1 VDPAVL
7 PTGQLPV
14 TLTLVAPAASS
25 PYGSQQEFTA
35 ITTHAGLAL
44 SGLPVIFTLGG
55 QGRMALTDG
64 NGRATVNFF
73 LASVPDDYTLDVVFT
88 GTDEYAPAASSSSF
102 KIQPGPT
109 TIVLNPEVQ
118 IIPPGAN
125 AKFIATLKSSGLP
138 LAGKSVALTLDSGG
152 IRQYT
157 SVAVTDYAG
166 QARWEV
172 PAQLPG
178 SYAVKTWFG
187 LPVSVDLEL
196 SSPFYVG
203 SFDTGSLINQIVFN
217 GFFSPV
223 ANPPI
228 VNKVT
233 AGSAVPIKFSL
244 GGDIGLNIFAAGYP
258 KLVKATCQ
266 VLKTNYIKNSGAA
279 ASSLSYDRATGI
291 YTYNWKTD
299 KKLAGSC
306 GALVLKFVDG
316 SEKTLLFQFS
326 R

>member
-1 VDPAVL
+1 
-7 PTGQLPV
+7 
-14 TLTLVAPAASS
+14 
-25 PYGSQQEFTA
+25 
-35 ITTHAGLAL
+35 
-44 SGLPVIFTLGG
+44 
-55 QGRMALTDG
+55 
-64 NGRATVNFF
+64 
-73 LASVPDDYTLDVVFT
+73 
-88 GTDEYAPAASSSSF
+88 
-102 KIQPGPT
+102 
-109 TIVLNPEVQ
+109 VLNPEVQ

-125 AKFIATLKSSGLP
+125 AKFIATLTSSGLP

-266 VLKTNYIKNSGAA
+266 VLKTNYIKNSGAS
-279 ASSLSYDRATGI
+279 ASSLSYDQATGI
-291 YTYNWKTD
+291 YTYIWKTD